1 MCGIV
6 GYIGDKQAVPVL
18 LNGLTKLEYR
28 GYDSAGI
35 SVYHDG
41 IHTVKVKGK
50 LVGLREK
57 LEGDTQTASHIGIGH
72 TRWATHGVPN
82 EINSHPHNSQ
92 NGKIS
97 VVHNGIIENYL
108 ELKKMLLEKG
118 YHFKSETDTEV
129 VAQLFEDL
137 YDGDMVSTMRKLLE
151 KIRGA
156 YALGILCSDHPD
168 TLVAARKDCPLLI
181 GLGKGEN
188 YIASDIP
195 ALLEYTR
202 EYYLLETNEI
212 AVLQADGVKLFDLD
226 GKEIQ
231 KEVYHVTWDIDAAE
245 KGGYDYFMMKEIMEQ
260 PEALRKTIQP
270 RINED
275 GIHPEELSLTEE
287 EIKGCGR
294 IHIVACGSAMH
305 AGMVGKYVIEEAC
318 RIPVAV
324 DIASEFRYRNP
335 ILGKNDL
342 CIIISQSG
350 ETADTLAAL
359 REAKKQGVRVLAI
372 VNAVGSSIAR
382 ESDAVIYT
390 WAGPEI
396 AVATTKGYTTQI
408 AVLYLIALH
417 FARIR
422 GTMSQADYA
431 AAIRE
436 LHELPEKTAEVLR
449 VGEKIAEI
457 AKKYAKC
464 ENAFLIGR
472 GLDYAVAME
481 GSLKLKEISYIHS
494 EAYAAGELKHGTIS
508 LIEDGT
514 PVIAIAT
521 QEGLFEKT
529 VSNIKEVKA
538 RGARV
543 LAIAPEGCTAIEDVA
558 DEVVYLPQVNHLF
571 TASYNVLPLQLF
583 AYYIAVERGCD
594 VDKPRNLAKSVTV
607 E

>member
-6 GYIGDKQAVPVL
+6 GYIGDKQAVPIL

-50 LVGLREK
+50 LMGLREK
-57 LEGDTQTASHIGIGH
+57 LAKDTQTDSHIGIGH

-82 EINSHPHNSQ
+82 EVNSHPHNSQ

-137 YDGDMVSTMRKLLE
+137 YDGDMVSTTRKLLE

-156 YALGILCSDHPD
+156 YALGILCTDHPD
-168 TLVAARKDCPLLI
+168 TLIAVRKDCPLLI

-202 EYYLLETNEI
+202 EYYLLEANEI

-226 GKEIQ
+226 GREIQ

-270 RINED
+270 RITAD
-275 GIHPEELSLTEE
+275 GIRAEDISLTEE
-287 EIKGCGR
+287 EIRSCGR

-305 AGMVGKYVIEEAC
+305 AGVVGRYVIEETC
-318 RIPVAV
+318 RIPVEV

-382 ESDAVIYT
+382 ESDDVIYT

-449 VGEKIAEI
+449 ADEKIAAI
-457 AKKYAKC
+457 AKKYARC

-521 QEGLFEKT
+521 QESLFEKT

-543 LAIAPEGCTAIEDVA
+543 LAIAAEGCTVIEDVA
-558 DEVVYLPQVNHLF
+558 DEVVYLPRGNALF